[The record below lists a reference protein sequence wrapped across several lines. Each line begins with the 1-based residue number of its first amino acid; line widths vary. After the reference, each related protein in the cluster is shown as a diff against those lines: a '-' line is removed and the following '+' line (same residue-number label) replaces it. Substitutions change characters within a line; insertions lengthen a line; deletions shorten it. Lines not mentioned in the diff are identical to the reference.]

1 MEGQAQEQLVRLIYV
16 SVMTEACDTEALENI
31 LKVSRENNNKH
42 GITGVLCYD
51 LTYFLQSLEGP
62 RTAVNEL
69 YTNISRDAR
78 HQYLTLLEYADI
90 EERAFGEWSMGFIY
104 GSSVDK
110 ELLDKYSFG
119 GGKFN
124 PFVLNGKQVRNFLL
138 DALKIKNKRM
148 MH

>member
-1 MEGQAQEQLVRLIYV
+1 MEAKNEEQLVRLIYV

-31 LKVSRENNNKH
+31 LKVSRTNNAKY

-51 LTYFLQSLEGP
+51 LTYFLQALEGP
-62 RTAVNEL
+62 RNAVNEL
-69 YTNISRDAR
+69 YTNISRDRR

-90 EERAFGEWSMGFIY
+90 DSRLFGEWSMGFTY

-110 ELLDKYSFG
+110 ELLDKYTFG

-138 DALKIKNKRM
+138 DVMKLKSKHM

>member
-1 MEGQAQEQLVRLIYV
+1 MENTENEQLVRLIYV

-31 LKVSRENNNKH
+31 LKVSRANNAKH

-51 LTYFLQSLEGP
+51 LAYFLQSLEGP
-62 RTAVNEL
+62 KSAVNEL
-69 YTNISRDAR
+69 YTNISRDKR

-90 EERAFGEWSMGFIY
+90 EERIFGEWSMGFIY
-104 GSSVDK
+104 GSTVDK

-138 DALKIKNKRM
+138 DALNLKKKHM